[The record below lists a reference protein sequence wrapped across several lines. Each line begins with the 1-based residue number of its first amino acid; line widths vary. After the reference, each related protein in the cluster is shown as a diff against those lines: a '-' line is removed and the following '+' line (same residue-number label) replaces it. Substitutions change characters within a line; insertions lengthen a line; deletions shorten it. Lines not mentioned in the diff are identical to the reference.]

1 MSFSFGFT
9 KDDFSDFSD
18 DDDDDELEESNTYI
32 KSNQSFLNGSNS
44 IIQPL
49 NALDSLIITP
59 ENKPKLHNLDS
70 ILSTLQGIRISFD
83 NYTTPQ
89 GNIIYRRELFDVKH
103 QLMIEEEQEEEE
115 EEGNNIGVHKLLIDE
130 NQNNND
136 LQKNVY
142 EGGFKSWEC
151 SYDTVD
157 ALNKLINGSDSDSDN
172 NNNSLL
178 LSKSILELGCGT
190 ALPSCFLLLKKFQSI
205 KESNQLQS
213 SSDSGLR
220 LILSDFNYDVLR
232 LVTVPNLLIHWAS
245 TISIEQLH
253 ELTSTTN
260 DDGGGGDKIESRFVN
275 DEILITTKLID
286 QFKNDL
292 NNYNIELQFISGS
305 WG

>member
-1 MSFSFGFT
+1 MPYKLSPSIGSVIGLDFWFFFLFSTFEMRLQKLNQITYTTIKSSSFISNTQLFSFSINYVIFIWIY

-136 LQKNVY
+136 LQKMYMKEDLKVGNVHMIP
-142 EGGFKSWEC
+142 
-151 SYDTVD
+151 
-157 ALNKLINGSDSDSDN
+157 LM
-172 NNNSLL
+172 
-178 LSKSILELGCGT
+178 
-190 ALPSCFLLLKKFQSI
+190 
-205 KESNQLQS
+205 
-213 SSDSGLR
+213 
-220 LILSDFNYDVLR
+220 
-232 LVTVPNLLIHWAS
+232 H
-245 TISIEQLH
+245 
-253 ELTSTTN
+253 
-260 DDGGGGDKIESRFVN
+260 
-275 DEILITTKLID
+275 
-286 QFKNDL
+286 
-292 NNYNIELQFISGS
+292 
-305 WG
+305 